1 MIINHTLLKN
11 NRCKQLMVSFMIDGT
26 CAYVH
31 YIRFW
36 IYISCYTVR
45 IDTVYRLYEYE
56 DAPLN
61 YIWQKISSYNDY
73 IDAVSCPCGCKDARP
88 MNAVGERYVGKMYS
102 DTDARLYVF
111 EC

>member
-1 MIINHTLLKN
+1 MDLISAT
-11 NRCKQLMVSFMIDGT
+11 IDGVIYGI
-26 CAYVH
+26 CAYAK

-61 YIWQKISSYNDY
+61 YISQKISFYNDY
-73 IDAVSCPCGCKDARP
+73 IDAVSLQYGCKDVRS
-88 MNAVGERYVGKMYS
+88 MTVVGERYVDNMYS
-102 DTDARLYVF
+102 DMDAHLYVF
-111 EC
+111 EHAV